1 MARKSRKQTAAPM
14 PAPSLYVHVAL
25 YIRLSVEDNKK
36 RGCSVENQKLV
47 LNDFLSDK
55 PDFVVYDTY
64 IDNGA
69 TGTNFHRPGFQQ
81 MLSDIEAGHINCVIV
96 KDLSRLGRN
105 SIDTGYYIEQY
116 FHAHNVRF
124 IAVTDQFDT
133 ADSGNL
139 HGGIM
144 LPLKNMINEA
154 YALDIGRKIK
164 AQARQ
169 AMKDGDYIGA
179 RAPYGYRKDPDNC
192 HKLLIDENTAPV
204 VKQIFEWAHEHVSL
218 NRIVR
223 NLNEMGIPAPSHYKK
238 ATGEIT
244 SPGLIGS
251 GKWQTRTVMKILES
265 EVYTGDLVQ
274 GKTKIVDH
282 QQVKAGEDNLI
293 IAKCTHEPIISHEL
307 FHAVQEYRK
316 QICEESKATPKR
328 PYTPNIFKGKVF
340 CADCGRSLH
349 RQRAERRKGPD
360 TYWFHCLTN
369 SRVEKDSCKGAT
381 MQEKELIST
390 VTAIL
395 EKELTVALGMSLPL
409 FQLEARQK
417 QEKDKL
423 KIQMSAKRQEIEKT
437 RRLIR
442 GLYENFVQG
451 ILTNDEYFE
460 LKADY
465 EHAINALSGEIEVFE
480 KSMDSLDNQLAR
492 YRAMEKDAKTLAQDH
507 VLTAEL
513 IERLIERIE
522 IDHERNIHVTF
533 RFKNEFQGKAV
544 ESCKTESLSI
554 PNQKLILREKAM
566 SLPEWDNSEILEF
579 IDNGHTGTNF
589 ERPAVQELL
598 TMVQAGKINCIIV
611 KDLSRFGRNSIETGY
626 FIERVFPLYH
636 TRFISVSD
644 DFDTANFKGDTGGI
658 DIAFKY
664 LISECYSRDMSMK
677 TKSAKYAKMRRG
689 EYQSV
694 ICPYGYRKSAD
705 GRMEPDEDVA
715 PNVQMIFQWASE
727 GNTAAEITRKL
738 YAMNIPT
745 PGEYRKLK
753 GKDYYN
759 VSRTNGVWSTSTVLR
774 ILEDQRYIGT
784 YVIGKRKV
792 KEIGSRHTQLKDES
806 EWFKIPNHHPAI
818 VSVDLFEKANASIKR
833 FSLLNK
839 KPRDYLLRGKVFCGC
854 CDHAMSLRNGA
865 WFYCRHSEVAET
877 LSCHGVRIKMA
888 DLEQVVFETIRA
900 QMCPAL
906 GIDSNKDKLDLQTV
920 QQAEHEEKL
929 RSIQDSKRHLYEQ
942 YALGEID
949 LETYRTRKAVYDT
962 ELVQA
967 KNVHAVITAQTKQI
981 KSDYEIKLKQQEI
994 VQEVGNANMLTK
1006 ALIDRLIN
1014 KVYVFPGERIEIE
1027 YATQDF
1033 LETKESEKEV

>member
-1 MARKSRKQTAAPM
+1 MMYAKLALENVKKSTKDYLIYIVTLTACISMFYAFLSISSNYYEPNIGAEFNLDILGDGIKYAILLITILLMFLMQYVNHFMIQRRKREFAIQSIIGMEQSTIARLFFVESLIMGIFSLIVGIGLGGVFSQFITAMLLQMYHKPFEFSFMLFPDTIILTILFFCICFATVGLSQVRTIRKIKIIDMLNADRKNDILGTPHKWIYKLF
-14 PAPSLYVHVAL
+14 PVNFVLYLLITFYNIRTLSYYFNGEFELVIKIWSAISIIVPILMLITHIRERFRRKEQNTVKQL
-25 YIRLSVEDNKK
+25 FLIECIRLSVEDNKK

-204 VKQIFEWAHEHVSL
+204 VKQIFEWAHEHVAL

-238 ATGEIT
+238 TTGEIT

-307 FHAVQEYRK
+307 FNAVQEYRK

-369 SRVEKDSCKGAT
+369 SRVEKDSCKGA
-381 MQEKELIST
+381 MIQEKELIST

-544 ESCKTESLSI
+544 ELC
-554 PNQKLILREKAM
+554 A
-566 SLPEWDNSEILEF
+566 
-579 IDNGHTGTNF
+579 
-589 ERPAVQELL
+589 
-598 TMVQAGKINCIIV
+598 TM
-611 KDLSRFGRNSIETGY
+611 
-626 FIERVFPLYH
+626 
-636 TRFISVSD
+636 
-644 DFDTANFKGDTGGI
+644 
-658 DIAFKY
+658 
-664 LISECYSRDMSMK
+664 
-677 TKSAKYAKMRRG
+677 
-689 EYQSV
+689 
-694 ICPYGYRKSAD
+694 
-705 GRMEPDEDVA
+705 
-715 PNVQMIFQWASE
+715 
-727 GNTAAEITRKL
+727 
-738 YAMNIPT
+738 
-745 PGEYRKLK
+745 
-753 GKDYYN
+753 
-759 VSRTNGVWSTSTVLR
+759 
-774 ILEDQRYIGT
+774 
-784 YVIGKRKV
+784 
-792 KEIGSRHTQLKDES
+792 
-806 EWFKIPNHHPAI
+806 
-818 VSVDLFEKANASIKR
+818 
-833 FSLLNK
+833 
-839 KPRDYLLRGKVFCGC
+839 
-854 CDHAMSLRNGA
+854 
-865 WFYCRHSEVAET
+865 
-877 LSCHGVRIKMA
+877 
-888 DLEQVVFETIRA
+888 
-900 QMCPAL
+900 
-906 GIDSNKDKLDLQTV
+906 
-920 QQAEHEEKL
+920 
-929 RSIQDSKRHLYEQ
+929 
-942 YALGEID
+942 
-949 LETYRTRKAVYDT
+949 
-962 ELVQA
+962 
-967 KNVHAVITAQTKQI
+967 
-981 KSDYEIKLKQQEI
+981 
-994 VQEVGNANMLTK
+994 
-1006 ALIDRLIN
+1006 
-1014 KVYVFPGERIEIE
+1014 
-1027 YATQDF
+1027 
-1033 LETKESEKEV
+1033 